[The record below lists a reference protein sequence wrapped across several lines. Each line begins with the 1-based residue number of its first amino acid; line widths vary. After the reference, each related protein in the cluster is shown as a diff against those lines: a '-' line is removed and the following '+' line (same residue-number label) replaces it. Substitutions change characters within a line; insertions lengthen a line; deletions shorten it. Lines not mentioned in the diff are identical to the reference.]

1 MQSRG
6 LIAGALFALTL
17 SPAPALGNGRFP
29 AADQILLNPADPAH
43 LVLRATFGLLQSR
56 DSGRSWTWIC
66 EAAVGYMGDPAIAVL
81 GDGSLL
87 AGFFGSVAVSADV
100 GCNWGNLTL
109 ETRYQYAFDTTLDPA
124 NPARA
129 WVLTVSVDGSRQVS
143 LLSVDSSGAIVEALP
158 VGGGF
163 VPSTVEVAPSNP
175 NRIYV
180 TGAIENEP
188 SIVLRSEDRGHNWQR
203 FAFDAYGS
211 SPLFIS
217 AVDPLDPN
225 LVYARIDNQQDA
237 SRPTTQRQPSDHLL
251 VSRDAGENWETV
263 FSLDGDLYG
272 FALSPDGSRIAT
284 GGPELGLYLASAQQ
298 LDFKPAPAP
307 VRGLR
312 CLRWTAE
319 GLLACGQETLDGWTV
334 GLSRDEGQS
343 FEPLWHVTD
352 LAPLVCSPTSSTGA
366 VCPAVWPDVARTIG
380 AERGEP
386 PTIVGPPPPAA
397 QDDGGCSFSGTLS
410 RAAPSRAA
418 PSRAAPSPPA
428 PSPPALSRAA
438 LSRAALAP
446 LAGWLPFAAAL
457 GWFGRRRRRQ
467 GTSI

>member
-1 MQSRG
+1 MQSRRR
-6 LIAGALFALTL
+6 IASALFALAL

-56 DSGRSWTWIC
+56 DAGRSWTWIC
-66 EAAVGYMGDPAIAVL
+66 EAAVGYMGDPAISVL
-81 GDGSLL
+81 GGGSLL
-87 AGFFGSVAVSADV
+87 AGFFGSVGVSADL

-124 NPARA
+124 DPARA

-143 LLSVDSSGAIVEALP
+143 LLSVDASGAIVEALP
-158 VGGGF
+158 VGDGF
-163 VPSTVEVAPSNP
+163 VPSTVEVAPSDP

-188 SIVLRSEDRGHNWQR
+188 SLVLRSDDRGHNWQR
-203 FAFDAYGS
+203 FTFAAYGS

-225 LVYARIDNQQDA
+225 LLYARIDNQQDA

-251 VSRDAGENWETV
+251 VSRDAGENWQTV

-284 GGPELGLYLASAQQ
+284 GGPELGLYLASAQE
-298 LDFKPAPAP
+298 LDFEPAPAP

-312 CLRWTAE
+312 CLRWTEE

-352 LAPLVCSPTSSTGA
+352 LSPLECSPTSSTGA
-366 VCPAVWPDVARTIG
+366 VCPAVWPDIARTIG
-380 AERGEP
+380 AAGGEP
-386 PTIVGPPPPAA
+386 PPNVSPPPSAAKDEGGCSLRGGSSAALSPAALSPAPPPA
-397 QDDGGCSFSGTLS
+397 C
-410 RAAPSRAA
+410 
-418 PSRAAPSPPA
+418 
-428 PSPPALSRAA
+428 
-438 LSRAALAP
+438 
-446 LAGWLPFAAAL
+446 WLPVAAAL
-457 GWFGRRRRRQ
+457 GWLGRRRRRQ